1 MDGYEIREYP
11 ATNWVSSDS
20 QAMEVYDS
28 EESRELFMKLFLY
41 ISGGNRKAAKIP
53 MTSPVSMEIHPGAG
67 PNCKS
72 NFTMSF
78 YLDPKFQKNPPK
90 PKDKD
95 VYIESRP
102 AMKVNQQPKILNVLK
117 RQIVVYLLI
126 INSLYVDCCN
136 SLWRI
141 SN

>member
-1 MDGYEIREYP
+1 MEGYEIREYP

-28 EESRELFMKLFLY
+28 PESEKLFYKLFSY
-41 ISGGNRKAAKIP
+41 ISGNNAKSAKIP

-78 YLDPKFQKNPPK
+78 YVDPKYQKNTPK
-90 PKDKD
+90 PKDRA

-102 AMKVNQQPKILNVLK
+102 AMKV
-117 RQIVVYLLI
+117 LI
-126 INSLYVDCCN
+126 RREQGIK
-136 SLWRI
+136 WR
-141 SN
+141 